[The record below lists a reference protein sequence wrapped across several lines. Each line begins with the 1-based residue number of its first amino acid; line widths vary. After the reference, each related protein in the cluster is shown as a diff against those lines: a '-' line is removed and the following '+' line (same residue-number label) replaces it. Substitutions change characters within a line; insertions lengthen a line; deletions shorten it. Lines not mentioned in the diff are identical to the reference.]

1 MKHYEDVTTKVLR
14 RQYDGKDITVG
25 EVVTVIT
32 KDGNEYIG
40 NLTNI
45 NLTNIEEETIEV
57 NLMDSFDDV
66 VIQIDSIKHVEV
78 YQGDERC

>member
-1 MKHYEDVTTKVLR
+1 MNHYKAVATYVLR
-14 RQYDGKDITVG
+14 REYDGKDIAVG
-25 EVVTVIT
+25 EVITVIT

-45 NLTNIEEETIEV
+45 EEATIEV

-78 YQGDERC
+78 Y

>member
-1 MKHYEDVTTKVLR
+1 MNHYKAVTTYVLR
-14 RQYDGKDITVG
+14 REYDGKDITVG

-45 NLTNIEEETIEV
+45 EEATIEV
-57 NLMDSFDDV
+57 NLMDSFNDV

-78 YQGDERC
+78 Y

>member
-1 MKHYEDVTTKVLR
+1 MKHYEAVTTKVLR

-25 EVVTVIT
+25 EVITVIT

-45 NLTNIEEETIEV
+45 EEATIEV

-78 YQGDERC
+78 Y

>member
-1 MKHYEDVTTKVLR
+1 MKHYENVTTKVLR

-45 NLTNIEEETIEV
+45 NLTNIEEATIEV

-66 VIQIDSIKHVEV
+66 VIQIDSIKHVDV
-78 YQGDERC
+78 YQGDEE